1 MIKYILSTLLLLVTL
16 TVSAQKKSVVK
27 LVSSKNSQLVKLN
40 GRDVIKVF
48 QGVFTQDYSTMRSD
62 SGYFYAEENAFD
74 AFGNVHITQG
84 DTLNIYSDKL
94 NYNGNTKIAILTDN
108 VRMVD
113 KDAILTTNYLTYNTA
128 TRIGT
133 YTGGGKLVNKDN
145 TLTSK
150 NGYYFAYSRDS
161 YFRYNVELVTPD
173 ALIKTDTLRYN
184 TGSRIAFFYGPTNI
198 YDTKQKKDT
207 LYTENGLYNTITEQ
221 AFFGKKNLYK
231 QDTKT
236 LTGDSLFYDR
246 LQGFGKAIKNVV
258 FKDKQQNITLKGQLA
273 NYYRATE
280 LTVVTQDPY
289 AILVT
294 EEKDTTKTDT
304 TAAKVTPPKKGGAPA
319 TRQSA
324 PIVKKADALAT
335 KPPAGT
341 MPVKGLSVPAV
352 DTTKIDTA
360 VKTQIKKE
368 VANATKQLN
377 TATKQLAPTVKKADA
392 LAVKPPPGNM
402 PVKSL
407 STITVADTS
416 KAAAAPPQKIKR
428 DSIFIS
434 ADTLQSQVI
443 TFKDYKLL
451 QIKPV
456 RDTTAKAK
464 KKPVV
469 DSKTLIFMPPWV
481 RKDTSMIIHRNYFA
495 AMLKAKA
502 DSAAAKAAK
511 AKPANKPNA
520 AEEPLATAGK
530 PRPNQPKGG
539 ESSRPDDN
547 DEDLDKDPLFYNAP
561 LTLKDT
567 ARVRIVKAF
576 HNAKMFKSDL
586 QAKSDSMFYSYADS
600 TLRMFVKPMLWAQG
614 SQLSGDTIAMQMKNK
629 KMDNLTMYPS
639 SFIVNIEEGDSTHFN
654 QVSGKRMK
662 GFFVKDKLDRM
673 FVVGNAESIYFSRDS
688 LKKVDGMQRSVSS
701 RMRVHFKNNKAS
713 EIVFLIKPEHRYGP
727 LAKFTEDEK
736 VIKGFIWKP
745 KDRPLSKESILPSY
759 GRKMAARNPSLP
771 SKKPLAGKP
780 GATPSPGAKSLD
792 SLRNKPPLN
801 APANKA
807 KADTTAGKKP
817 APAVNNADSVKV
829 KVPVKINSDST
840 NNTPAPIKNRQQ
852 ETPSTPLTPKTV
864 KKDTVVNKQR

>member
-1 MIKYILSTLLLLVTL
+1 M
-16 TVSAQKKSVVK
+16 
-27 LVSSKNSQLVKLN
+27 VKLN
-40 GRDVIKVF
+40 GKDVIKVY

-108 VRMVD
+108 VRMID

-133 YTGGGKLVNKDN
+133 YTGGGKLINKEN

-150 NGYYFAYSRDS
+150 NGYYFAFSRDS
-161 YFRYNVELVTPD
+161 YFRFNVVLVTPD

-184 TGSRIAFFYGPTNI
+184 TGSRIAYFYGPTNI

-246 LQGFGKAIKNVV
+246 LAGFGKAIKNVT

-273 NYYRATE
+273 NYYRAAE
-280 LTVVTQDPY
+280 RTVVTQDPY
-289 AILVT
+289 AIIVT
-294 EEKDTTKTDT
+294 EQKDTTATDT
-304 TAAKVTPPKKGGAPA
+304 VPIKEVPKKGGKPI
-319 TRQSA
+319 TKQSA
-324 PIVKKADALAT
+324 PIKKADALAV
-335 KPPAGT
+335 KPPAGSMPVKT
-341 MPVKGLSVPAV
+341 MPVQLP
-352 DTTKIDTA
+352 DTVKKDTA
-360 VKTQIKKE
+360 SLKSQPKKE
-368 VANATKQLN
+368 TSVAAQQPAT
-377 TATKQLAPTVKKADA
+377 TVKKADA
-392 LAVKPPPGNM
+392 LAVKPPPGSK
-402 PVKSL
+402 PVKAL
-407 STITVADTS
+407 SAQSADTS
-416 KAAAAPPQKIKR
+416 KKVVISNSPQKIKR
-428 DSIFIS
+428 DSIYIS
-434 ADTLQSQVI
+434 ADTLESQVI

-451 QIKPV
+451 QVKPV
-456 RDTTAKAK
+456 RDTTTKAK
-464 KKPVV
+464 KKPGVK
-469 DSKTLIFMPPWV
+469 SKMLVYLPPWQH
-481 RKDTSMIIHRNYFA
+481 RDTSLIIHPGYFA
-495 AMLKAKA
+495 AMVKARA
-502 DSAAAKAAK
+502 DTAAALAAK
-511 AKPANKPNA
+511 KGLKNKPAPA
-520 AEEPLATAGK
+520 AGAEPAIAAGK
-530 PRPNQPKGG
+530 SGLGALKGDSDG
-539 ESSRPDDN
+539 GQARDE

-600 TLRMFVKPMLWAQG
+600 TLRMYVYPMMWAHG

-639 SFIVNIEEGDSTHFN
+639 SFIVNIEEADSVHFN

-662 GFFVKDKLDRM
+662 GYFVKDKLDRM

-688 LKKVDGMQRSVSS
+688 LKKVDGMQRSLSS
-701 RMRVHFKNNKAS
+701 RMRVHFKDQKAS
-713 EIVFLIKPEHRYGP
+713 TIVFLTKPEHRYGP
-727 LAKFTEDEK
+727 LAKFTEEDK
-736 VIKGFIWKP
+736 ILKGFIWKP
-745 KDRPLSKESILPSY
+745 KERPISKESILPSY
-759 GRKMAARNPSLP
+759 GRKMGLRSPP
-771 SKKPLAGKP
+771 PKKQPAGKP
-780 GATPSPGAKSLD
+780 GATSSPGDKSLD

-801 APANKA
+801 APANMPGKA
-807 KADTTAGKKP
+807 KADTAAGKRP
-817 APAVNNADSVKV
+817 APTVNRTDSVKV
-829 KVPVKINSDST
+829 RVPVKVNSDST
-840 NNTPAPIKNRQQ
+840 NVTPAPIKNRQR
-852 ETPSTPLTPKTV
+852 EDNPSPLAPKNV
-864 KKDTVVNKQR
+864 KKDTVVKKQP